1 MSKPLA
7 LPTGYTASSQAEK
20 IYLGKLTACYTGV
33 LAQHA
38 EHRIPTAVEAQ
49 RIALLVA
56 VAESFPFKT
65 RFLQVSPTIPD
76 TLFEPVPDELS
87 PYKWLYLPDEL
98 SPYKWLCLLVAT
110 STMHSSKTDL
120 GSAARKA
127 ERLLERAHES

>member
-1 MSKPLA
+1 MSKLT
-7 LPTGYTASSQAEK
+7 LPVGYIAKSQAER

-38 EHRIPTAVEAQ
+38 EHRVPTAVEAQ

-65 RFLQVSPTIPD
+65 RFLQVSPTLPD
-76 TLFEPVPDELS
+76 SLFEPAEG
-87 PYKWLYLPDEL
+87 EL

-110 STMHSSKTDL
+110 SAMHSSKLDL
-120 GSAARKA
+120 ASAARKA
-127 ERLLERAHES
+127 ERLLERKVEAQHGST

>member
-1 MSKPLA
+1 MSKPLT
-7 LPTGYTASSQAEK
+7 LPTGYTASSQSER

-65 RFLQVSPTIPD
+65 RFLQVSPTPEG
-76 TLFEPVPDELS
+76 LLEPVEG
-87 PYKWLYLPDEL
+87 EL

-120 GSAARKA
+120 ASAARKA
-127 ERLLERAHES
+127 ERLLERSPQESQHHES

>member
-7 LPTGYTASSQAEK
+7 LPTGYTATSHTQR
-20 IYLGKLTACYTGV
+20 IYLGKLAACYTGV

-38 EHRIPTAVEAQ
+38 EHLVPTAVEAQ

-65 RFLQVSPTIPD
+65 QFLQVSPTLPD
-76 TLFEPVPDELS
+76 SLFEPV
-87 PYKWLYLPDEL
+87 PDEL

-110 STMHSSKTDL
+110 STMHSSKLDL

>member
-1 MSKPLA
+1 MSKPLT
-7 LPTGYTASSQAEK
+7 LPTGYTASSQAER

-38 EHRIPTAVEAQ
+38 EHRVPTAVEAQ

-76 TLFEPVPDELS
+76 TLFEPAEG
-87 PYKWLYLPDEL
+87 EL
-98 SPYKWLCLLVAT
+98 SPYKWLCLLAAT
-110 STMHSSKTDL
+110 STMHSSKLDL
-120 GSAARKA
+120 ASAARKA

>member
-1 MSKPLA
+1 MSKPPA
-7 LPTGYTASSQAEK
+7 LPAGYTATSHTQR
-20 IYLGKLTACYTGV
+20 IYLGKLTTCYTGV

-65 RFLQVSPTIPD
+65 QFLQVSPTVPD
-76 TLFEPVPDELS
+76 TLFEPV
-87 PYKWLYLPDEL
+87 PDEL

-110 STMHSSKTDL
+110 STMHSSKLDL

>member
-7 LPTGYTASSQAEK
+7 LPAGYTATSHTQR
-20 IYLGKLTACYTGV
+20 IYLGKLTTCYTGV

-65 RFLQVSPTIPD
+65 SFLQVSPTIPNG
-76 TLFEPVPDELS
+76 LFEPA
-87 PYKWLYLPDEL
+87 PDEL

-110 STMHSSKTDL
+110 STMHSSKLDL

>member
-1 MSKPLA
+1 MQANKLPAQKPLT
-7 LPTGYTASSQAEK
+7 LPTGYTASSQAER
-20 IYLGKLTACYTGV
+20 IYLGKLTTCYTGV

-38 EHRIPTAVEAQ
+38 EHRVPTAVEAQ

-65 RFLQVSPTIPD
+65 RFLQVSPTVPD
-76 TLFEPVPDELS
+76 TLFEPVEG
-87 PYKWLYLPDEL
+87 EL

-110 STMHSSKTDL
+110 STMHSSKLDL
-120 GSAARKA
+120 ASAARKA

>member
-1 MSKPLA
+1 MSKLT
-7 LPTGYTASSQAEK
+7 LPVGYTASSQSER
-20 IYLGKLTACYTGV
+20 IYLGKLTACYTRV

-38 EHRIPTAVEAQ
+38 EHRIPTAAEAQ

-65 RFLQVSPTIPD
+65 HFLQVSPTIPD
-76 TLFEPVPDELS
+76 TLFEPA
-87 PYKWLYLPDEL
+87 PDEL

-120 GSAARKA
+120 ASAASRA
-127 ERLLERAHES
+127 ERLLERARES

>member
-7 LPTGYTASSQAEK
+7 LPTGYTASSQAER

-65 RFLQVSPTIPD
+65 RFLQVSPTVPD
-76 TLFEPVPDELS
+76 TLFEPVEG
-87 PYKWLYLPDEL
+87 EL

-110 STMHSSKTDL
+110 STMHSSKLDL
-120 GSAARKA
+120 ASAARKA
-127 ERLLERAHES
+127 ERLLERSPQESQHGHSS

>member
-7 LPTGYTASSQAEK
+7 LPAGYTASSLSER
-20 IYLGKLTACYTGV
+20 IYLGKLAACYTGV

-65 RFLQVSPTIPD
+65 RFLQVSPTVPD
-76 TLFEPVPDELS
+76 TLFEPVEG
-87 PYKWLYLPDEL
+87 EL

-110 STMHSSKTDL
+110 STMHSSKLDL

>member
-7 LPTGYTASSQAEK
+7 LPTGYTPTNQAER

-56 VAESFPFKT
+56 VAESFPFKS
-65 RFLQVSPTIPD
+65 RFLQVSPTVPD
-76 TLFEPVPDELS
+76 TLFEPAEG
-87 PYKWLYLPDEL
+87 EL

-120 GSAARKA
+120 ASAARKA

>member
-7 LPTGYTASSQAEK
+7 LPAGYTATSHTQR
-20 IYLGKLTACYTGV
+20 IYLGKLAACYTGV

-38 EHRIPTAVEAQ
+38 ECQVPTVVEAQ

-65 RFLQVSPTIPD
+65 QFLQVSPTLPD
-76 TLFEPVPDELS
+76 TLFEPV
-87 PYKWLYLPDEL
+87 PDEL

-110 STMHSSKTDL
+110 STMHSSKLDL
-120 GSAARKA
+120 ASAARKA
-127 ERLLERAHES
+127 ERLLERKVEAQHGST

>member
-7 LPTGYTASSQAEK
+7 LPTGYTASSQAER

-87 PYKWLYLPDEL
+87 PYKWL
-98 SPYKWLCLLVAT
+98 CMVLVAT
-110 STMHSSKTDL
+110 SRHSSKTDP

>member
-1 MSKPLA
+1 MSKPLT
-7 LPTGYTASSQAEK
+7 LPTGYTARSQAER

-65 RFLQVSPTIPD
+65 CFLQVSPTPD
-76 TLFEPVPDELS
+76 TLFEPAH
-87 PYKWLYLPDEL
+87 DEL

-110 STMHSSKTDL
+110 STMHSSKIDL
-120 GSAARKA
+120 ASAARKA
-127 ERLLERAHES
+127 ERLLSRQQERQHGHSS

>member
-1 MSKPLA
+1 MSKPLT
-7 LPTGYTASSQAEK
+7 LPTGYTATNQAER

-65 RFLQVSPTIPD
+65 RFLQVSPTVPD
-76 TLFEPVPDELS
+76 TLFEPVEG
-87 PYKWLYLPDEL
+87 EL

-110 STMHSSKTDL
+110 STMHSSKLDL
-120 GSAARKA
+120 ASAARKA
-127 ERLLERAHES
+127 ERLLERSPQESQHGHSS

>member
-7 LPTGYTASSQAEK
+7 LPAGYTATSHTQR
-20 IYLGKLTACYTGV
+20 IYLGKLTTCYTGV

-38 EHRIPTAVEAQ
+38 EHRIPTALEAQ
-49 RIALLVA
+49 KLALLVA

-65 RFLQVSPTIPD
+65 CFLQVSPILPD
-76 TLFEPVPDELS
+76 SLFEPAEG
-87 PYKWLYLPDEL
+87 EL

-110 STMHSSKTDL
+110 STLHSSKLDL
-120 GSAARKA
+120 ASAARKA

>member
-1 MSKPLA
+1 MSKPLT
-7 LPTGYTASSQAEK
+7 LPTGYTPTNQAER

-65 RFLQVSPTIPD
+65 RFLQVSPTPAG
-76 TLFEPVPDELS
+76 LLEPVEG
-87 PYKWLYLPDEL
+87 EL

-110 STMHSSKTDL
+110 STMHSSKLDL
-120 GSAARKA
+120 ASAARKA
-127 ERLLERAHES
+127 ERLLERAHGS

>member
-1 MSKPLA
+1 MSKPLT
-7 LPTGYTASSQAEK
+7 LPTGYIPSSQAER
-20 IYLGKLTACYTGV
+20 IYLGKLTSCYTGV

-65 RFLQVSPTIPD
+65 RFLQVSPTPAG
-76 TLFEPVPDELS
+76 LLEPAEG
-87 PYKWLYLPDEL
+87 EL

-110 STMHSSKTDL
+110 STMHSSKL
-120 GSAARKA
+120 ELASAARKA
-127 ERLLERAHES
+127 ERLLSREVEA

>member
-7 LPTGYTASSQAEK
+7 LPTGYTASSQSER

-49 RIALLVA
+49 RVALLVA

-65 RFLQVSPTIPD
+65 RFLQVSPTVPD
-76 TLFEPVPDELS
+76 TLFEPAEG
-87 PYKWLYLPDEL
+87 EL

-110 STMHSSKTDL
+110 SAMHSSKLDL

>member
-1 MSKPLA
+1 MSKPLT
-7 LPTGYTASSQAEK
+7 LPAGYTARSQSER

-65 RFLQVSPTIPD
+65 CFLQVSPTPAD
-76 TLFEPVPDELS
+76 LLEPAEG
-87 PYKWLYLPDEL
+87 EL

-120 GSAARKA
+120 ASAARKA